1 MDQTVTAETLLHVT
15 GVRQSYHKESNAD
28 LVVLDNVELDLRA
41 GEIVGLLGRSGSGKS
56 TLLRIIA
63 GLLAP
68 SAGTVAYQGRDVVGP
83 SDGVAMVFQSFALF
97 PWLTVLENVEL
108 GLEAKGVAKAERRR
122 RAVQA
127 IDLIGLDGF
136 ESAYPKELSGGM
148 RQRVGLA
155 RALVVHPDLLL
166 MDEPFSA
173 LDALTRT
180 RIQDLAAELLH
191 GRTVLLITHDPLEAC
206 RIGHHVRVLSGQPAC
221 LGPPMA
227 LAGRIPRAPDDP
239 DLLRTQARLM
249 RSLTENQPA

>member
-1 MDQTVTAETLLHVT
+1 MRGITLRYGAGIVFEALDFDLPAGGVTV
-15 GVRQSYHKESNAD
+15 
-28 LVVLDNVELDLRA
+28 
-41 GEIVGLLGRSGSGKS
+41 LLGPSGAGKPS
-56 TLLRIIA
+56 LLRIAA
-63 GLLAP
+63 GLAAP
-68 SAGTVAYQGRDVVGP
+68 AAGSVFAT
-83 SDGVAMVFQSFALF
+83 DGQPLRHRIATMAQQDLLY
-97 PWLTVLENVEL
+97 PWLTVQKNVML
-108 GLEAKGVAKAERRR
+108 GARLRGEKPDRA
-122 RAVQA
+122 RAVH
-127 IDLIGLDGF
+127 LLERVGLAGR
-136 ESAYPKELSGGM
+136 AGALPAELSGGM
-148 RQRVGLA
+148 RQRAALA
-155 RALVVHPDLLL
+155 RTLYEDRPIVL